1 MKWTG
6 LILGLAIIVISN
18 VIALVG
24 VSVNRSGAP
33 VQTIELTER
42 ELPMQPRDK
51 EDSSIRL
58 RLAWR
63 RSAYQFFPR
72 PAAFDFPF
80 DRAKL
85 QELGFDCSAATPK
98 DPGYRQPPLR
108 EVYVLLEHE
117 GKTWEQWQ
125 QNLPAEAER
134 APAPVTAAAF
144 GGPARPFESIDGTHR
159 EGTRL
164 FVVDA
169 SRDEEALRR
178 KYPDPRRHLIVR
190 GLVNS
195 VLEGGPDPRT
205 GIDRPY
211 RWGGY
216 VTQVLPPEIHLPL
229 PYSSELAGLQPQQ
242 GGTPRTSVT
251 LHYGHNPEPWIIAV
265 KLLNK
270 WILRL
275 D

>member
-1 MKWTG
+1 MKRTG

-42 ELPMQPRDK
+42 ELLMQPRDK

-72 PAAFDFPF
+72 LVSYDFPF

-85 QELGFDCSAATPK
+85 QELGFDCSADTPK

-108 EVYVLLEHE
+108 EAYVVLEHE
-117 GKTWEQWQ
+117 GKAWEQWQ
-125 QNLPAEAER
+125 QNLPAEVEK
-134 APAPVTAAAF
+134 APAPATPATF

-169 SRDEEALRR
+169 SKDEAALRA
-178 KYPDPRRHLIVR
+178 KYPDPRRYLIVR
-190 GLVNS
+190 ALVNS
-195 VLEGGPDPRT
+195 ALEGGLDPRT
-205 GIDRPY
+205 GGDRPY

-216 VTQVLPPEIHLPL
+216 VSQVLPPEIHVPL
-229 PYSSELAGLQPQQ
+229 PYSRELAGLSPQQ
-242 GGTPRTSVT
+242 GGAPRYSVT
-251 LHYGHNPEPWIIAV
+251 LQYGHNLEPWVAAV

-270 WILRL
+270 
-275 D
+275 

>member
-1 MKWTG
+1 MKRTG

-42 ELPMQPRDK
+42 ELLMQPRDK

-72 PAAFDFPF
+72 LASYDFQFDFPF

-85 QELGFDCSAATPK
+85 QELGFDCSADTPK

-108 EVYVLLEHE
+108 EAYVVLEHE
-117 GKTWEQWQ
+117 GKAWEQWQ
-125 QNLPAEAER
+125 QNLPADAQT
-134 APAPVTAAAF
+134 APAPATAPAF
-144 GGPARPFESIDGTHR
+144 AGPARPFESLEGTHR

-164 FVVDA
+164 FVADA
-169 SRDEEALRR
+169 SKDEEALRR

-190 GLVNS
+190 ALVNS
-195 VLEGGPDPRT
+195 VLVGGPNPRT
-205 GIDRPY
+205 GVDRPY
-211 RWGGY
+211 QWGGY
-216 VTQVLPPEIHLPL
+216 VEQVRPPEIHVPL
-229 PYSSELAGLQPQQ
+229 PYSRELAGLSPQQ
-242 GGTPRTSVT
+242 GGAPRYSVT
-251 LHYGHNPEPWIIAV
+251 LHYGHNLEPWIADV
-265 KLLNK
+265 KLLN
-270 WILRL
+270 R
-275 D
+275 